1 MSECHIII
9 MAGGT
14 GGHVFPGLA
23 IANRLQEKGVS
34 VSWLGGARGVEHEWV
49 PRNGIV
55 LHALKIQGLRGRGI
69 RGWIL
74 APFRVLTATWQ
85 ALRILRQERPNAVIS
100 MGGYA
105 AGPGGL
111 AARLLGIPL
120 LVHEQ
125 NRIAGLTN
133 RILARMATRIY
144 TGFEGAF
151 PEQKKLR
158 VVGNP
163 VRHRIQRLPE
173 PEARIRKEPPWRILV
188 LGGSQGAVA
197 LNEQLPA
204 IFARIETP
212 IEITHQC
219 GKNRKADTAAAYER
233 AGVKASIHEFVEH
246 MDAAYEAHDL
256 VIGRSGAS
264 TVAELAVAGM
274 AAILVPFPHA
284 VDDHQTAN
292 AQWLKEVGAAR
303 IVQEGPAFAEQ
314 MQTALSEVLQPD
326 RLARMSR
333 AARDRAHPHA
343 ALHLVEDA
351 LPEVCP

>member
-1 MSECHIII
+1 MPECHVII

-23 IANRLQEKGVS
+23 IATRLQEKGVS

-55 LHALKIQGLRGRGI
+55 LHALKISGLRGRGWK
-69 RGWIL
+69 GWL
-74 APFRVLTATWQ
+74 AAPLRVLRATWE
-85 ALRILRQERPNAVIS
+85 AAVILRRERPNAVIS

-111 AARLLGIPL
+111 AAWLLGIPL

-125 NRIAGLTN
+125 NRVAGLTN
-133 RILARMATRIY
+133 RILARLARRIY
-144 TGFEGAF
+144 AGFEGAF
-151 PEQKKLR
+151 PESDKLR

-163 VRHRIQRLPE
+163 VRHSIQDLPMPAERL
-173 PEARIRKEPPWRILV
+173 RKGPPWRLLV
-188 LGGSQGAVA
+188 LGGSQGAVS

-204 IFARIETP
+204 VFARLPMEV
-212 IEITHQC
+212 EVVHQC
-219 GKNRKADTAAAYER
+219 GRNNEAATRAAYER
-233 AGVKASIHEFVEH
+233 AGVKAEIHAFVEH
-246 MDAAYEAHDL
+246 MGALYGRQDL
-256 VIGRSGAS
+256 VIGRAGAS

-274 AAILVPFPHA
+274 ASILVPFPYA
-284 VDDHQTAN
+284 VDDHQSAN
-292 AQWLKEVGAAR
+292 ARWLEEVGAAR
-303 IVQEGPAFAEQ
+303 IVQEGDDFA
-314 MQTALSEVLQPD
+314 
-326 RLARMSR
+326 ARMQQALEAVLEAETLLRMST
-333 AARDRAHPHA
+333 AARNRAHPHA

>member
-1 MSECHIII
+1 MRECHIII

-23 IANRLQEKGVS
+23 IANRLQQKGVS

-55 LHALKIQGLRGRGI
+55 LHPLRISGLRGRGTA
-69 RGWIL
+69 GWLAAPWRIL
-74 APFRVLTATWQ
+74 KATWQ
-85 ALRILRQERPNAVIS
+85 AARILREERPDAVIS

-111 AARLLGIPL
+111 AAWLLGIPL

-125 NRIAGLTN
+125 NRVAGLTN
-133 RILARMATRIY
+133 RILARLARRVY
-144 TGFEGAF
+144 AGFEGAF
-151 PEQKKLR
+151 PEHPRVR

-163 VRHRIQRLPE
+163 VRHSIQHLPE
-173 PEARIRKEPPWRILV
+173 PGTRLNTEPPWRVLV
-188 LGGSQGAVA
+188 LGGSQGASS

-204 IFARIETP
+204 IFAHLQVPVRIV
-212 IEITHQC
+212 HQC
-219 GKNRKADTAAAYER
+219 GKDKEAATREAYRKA
-233 AGVKASIHEFVEH
+233 GVDAEIHAFVEH
-246 MDAAYEAHDL
+246 MGDLYRQHDL
-256 VIGRSGAS
+256 VISRAGAS

-274 AAILVPFPHA
+274 ASVLVPFPHA

-292 AQWLKEVGAAR
+292 ARWLEEVGAAR
-303 IVQEGPAFAEQ
+303 IVPEGELFQQQ
-314 MQTALSEVLQPD
+314 MQQVLQD
-326 RLARMSR
+326 CLQADVLRRMSE
-333 AARDRAHPHA
+333 AARRRAHPQA

-351 LPEVCP
+351 LPEVCA

>member
-1 MSECHIII
+1 MPECHIII

-49 PRNGIV
+49 PRNGLV
-55 LHALKIQGLRGRGI
+55 LHALKIQGLRGRGAK
-69 RGWIL
+69 GWVL
-74 APFRVLTATWQ
+74 APFRILSATWQ

-125 NRIAGLTN
+125 NRVAGLTN

-144 TGFEGAF
+144 AGFEGAF

-163 VRHRIQRLPE
+163 VRHGIQALPE
-173 PEARIRKEPPWRILV
+173 PEQRLRPSPPWRILV
-188 LGGSQGAVA
+188 LGGSQGATA

-204 IFARIETP
+204 IFASIETP

-219 GKNRKADTAAAYER
+219 GKNKKAATAAAYEK
-233 AGVKASIHEFVEH
+233 AGVQVAIHEFVEH
-246 MDAAYEAHDL
+246 MDTAYRAHDL

-274 AAILVPFPHA
+274 ASILVPFPHA
-284 VDDHQTAN
+284 VDDHKTAN
-292 AQWLKEVGAAR
+292 AQWLAEVGAAT
-303 IVQEGPAFAEQ
+303 IVQEGPEFQQAMA
-314 MQTALSEVLQPD
+314 TALQEVLQAD
-326 RLARMSR
+326 ALLKMST
-333 AARDRAHPHA
+333 AARARAHPHA

>member
-1 MSECHIII
+1 MPECHVII

-23 IANRLQEKGVS
+23 IANRLQERDVS
-34 VSWLGGARGVEHEWV
+34 VSWLGGARGTEHEWV

-55 LHALKIQGLRGRGI
+55 LHALKIQGLRGRGLK
-69 RGWIL
+69 GWLL
-74 APFRVLTATWQ
+74 APFRVGVATWQ
-85 ALRILRQERPNAVIS
+85 AMRILRREKPSAVIS

-120 LVHEQ
+120 LIHEQ
-125 NRIAGLTN
+125 NRVAGLTN

-144 TGFEGAF
+144 AGFEGAF
-151 PEQKKLR
+151 PEQRKLR

-163 VRHRIQRLPE
+163 VRHSIQRLPE
-173 PEARIRKEPPWRILV
+173 PETRLRQQPPWRILV
-188 LGGSQGAVA
+188 LGGSQGAAA

-204 IFARIETP
+204 IFARLQVP
-212 IEITHQC
+212 VEITHQC
-219 GKNRKADTAAAYER
+219 GHSKKAATRAAYEQ
-233 AGVKASIHEFVEH
+233 AGVSAEIQAFVEH
-246 MDAAYEAHDL
+246 MDQAYLNHDL

-274 AAILVPFPHA
+274 ASILVPFPHA

-292 AQWLKEVGAAR
+292 ARWLEEVGAAR

-314 MQTALSEVLQPD
+314 MQAALSEVLQQEM
-326 RLARMSR
+326 LARMSR

-343 ALHLVEDA
+343 ARHLVEDA